1 MIDFI
6 SFVGRG
12 GVETGVGMRVH
23 EKPLQAALQ
32 RKAVQPFCCGLVAK
46 EKDSEYND
54 KRPKRF

>member
-1 MIDFI
+1 
-6 SFVGRG
+6 
-12 GVETGVGMRVH
+12 MRVH